1 MNHKFLTGFN
11 LIKAWLH
18 GAYFFVIFLILKTP
32 NFNAYTTYQNSLFT
46 CQNAKCKP
54 ITRLGLC
61 SFFPR
66 FTTRKPNYTLE
77 MRKIKLVEVR
87 SEIAAGTRGASLGVD
102 ALKIASLDKKSNF
115 FSQFEPISVP
125 NANNFLWKGNKHPF
139 ANYIDGVY
147 QVVKNVYSTIESLRL
162 EKKFPIVLA
171 GDHSTAAGTIMGI
184 KGAHPD
190 KRLGVIWID
199 AHADLHTPYTTPSGN
214 MHGMPLAMAT
224 HLDNLECQL
233 NQPSPETRAYWD
245 RIKKIGGDSPKIDP
259 KDIVFISVRDTE
271 EPENFLMQHYGIP
284 NFTTEIVRELGVLEV
299 AKRALELLKDC
310 DQLYIS
316 FDVDS
321 MDPSISLG
329 TGTPVPNGLT
339 VEEAIQLNAELI
351 KDKRVCCWEI
361 VEVNPTLDSENTMA
375 EIAFEVLEITT
386 KSLVNHF

>member
-1 MNHKFLTGFN
+1 
-11 LIKAWLH
+11 
-18 GAYFFVIFLILKTP
+18 
-32 NFNAYTTYQNSLFT
+32 
-46 CQNAKCKP
+46 
-54 ITRLGLC
+54 
-61 SFFPR
+61 
-66 FTTRKPNYTLE
+66 

-115 FSQFEPISVP
+115 FTQFDPISVP
-125 NANNFLWKGNKHPF
+125 DANNFLWKGNKHPH
-139 ANYIDGVY
+139 AKYIDGVY
-147 QVVKNVYSTIESLRL
+147 QVLKNVYSTIESLRL
-162 EKKFPIVLA
+162 EKKFPIILA

-184 KGAHPD
+184 KAAHPE

-214 MHGMPLAMAT
+214 MHGMPLAMVAQ
-224 HLDNLECQL
+224 LDNMECSV
-233 NQPSPETRAYWD
+233 NSPGGETLSFWEK
-245 RIKKIGGDSPKIDP
+245 IKRIGGDFPKIDP

-271 EPENFLMQHYGIP
+271 EPENQLIEKYGIK
-284 NFTTEIVRELGVLEV
+284 NFSTAEVRSLGVAKV
-299 AKRALELLKDC
+299 AEDTLNRLKEC

-321 MDPSISLG
+321 LDSSISVG

-375 EIAFEVLEITT
+375 EIAFDVLELTT
-386 KSLVNHF
+386 KSLVENF